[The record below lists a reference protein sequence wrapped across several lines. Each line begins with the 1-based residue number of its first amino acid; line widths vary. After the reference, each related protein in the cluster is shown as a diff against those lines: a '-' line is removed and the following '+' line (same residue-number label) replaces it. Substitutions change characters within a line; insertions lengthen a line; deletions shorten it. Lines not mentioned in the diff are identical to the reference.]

1 MKKTFLRI
9 TYLRITFS
17 LFLLIILS
25 FSGFLAWQTLTEFR
39 PMDEEICITSNISQL
54 MPDTMTIVTWNIGYC
69 GLGKEMDFF
78 YEGGK
83 QVKPNRAL
91 YNKYKKEVMQRLAT
105 FNAADIIFLQEIDS
119 SASRSYNDNQL
130 SHIRTILPHELLFSL
145 NYNAWVPIPITK
157 PMGKVKAG
165 LATLTKYVPNS
176 AKRVYYESSYS
187 WPKSLFMLKRC
198 FIETRY
204 KTKAGKDLVLINT
217 HNSAFDD
224 ATELREK
231 ELAKLQKIMIE
242 EYNNGNYV
250 IVGGD
255 WNQNPPSFDT
265 ATVMKIY
272 NPKFIK
278 PSIEDEYLPK
288 DWIYAF
294 DSDHTTNRD
303 VNIPYKEGITT
314 SSLIDFFILSPN
326 ITLQSVKV
334 IPTGYKESDHQPVV
348 LKISL

>member
-1 MKKTFLRI
+1 MKRTFLRTTCI
-9 TYLRITFS
+9 
-17 LFLLIILS
+17 LFLLIILL
-25 FSGFLAWQTLTEFR
+25 FSGFLAWQTVTEFK
-39 PMDEEICITSNISQL
+39 PKDEQISVTSNMSPLI
-54 MPDTMTIVTWNIGYC
+54 PDTMTLVTWNIGYC
-69 GLGKEMDFF
+69 GLGEEMDFF

-83 QVKPNRAL
+83 LVKPKRAL
-91 YNKYKKEVMQRLAT
+91 YNQYKKEVMQRLAT
-105 FNAADIIFLQEIDS
+105 FKAADIIFLQEIDS

-130 SHIRTILPHELLFSL
+130 NSIRKILPHELLFSL
-145 NYNAWVPIPITK
+145 NYNAWVPIPITN

-165 LATLTKYVPNS
+165 LATLTKYKPNS
-176 AKRVYYESSYS
+176 AKRIYYESSYS

-204 KTKAGKDLVLINT
+204 KTKTGKELVLINT

-231 ELAKLQKIMIE
+231 ELAILQKIMIG
-242 EYNNGNYV
+242 EYNNGNYM

-272 NPKFIK
+272 NPKFIR
-278 PSIEDEYLPK
+278 PSIENEYLPK

-294 DSDHTTNRD
+294 DRHHTTNRD
-303 VNIPYKEGITT
+303 VNIPYKEGFTT

-326 ITLQSVKV
+326 VTLQSVEV